1 MTRTRSNRGS
11 KSGHTRKTT
20 SHVHPDHL
28 ATFHGIHHWHK
39 HVFEELGWMI
49 LAKKYGYMDKVYAY
63 KNSLQRLKDTIEKR
77 MSTIKDTD
85 RKKDLSILHK
95 NIITLQEHANQDL

>member
-1 MTRTRSNRGS
+1 MTRKSSKRTGARSG
-11 KSGHTRKTT
+11 TRKTY
-20 SHVHPDHL
+20 SHTHPEHM

-63 KNSLQRLKDTIEKR
+63 KNSIERLKDAIDKR
-77 MSTIKDTD
+77 MASTKDAD
-85 RKKDLSILHK
+85 RKKDLSILHN
-95 NIITLQEHANQDL
+95 NIIMLQEHANKDL